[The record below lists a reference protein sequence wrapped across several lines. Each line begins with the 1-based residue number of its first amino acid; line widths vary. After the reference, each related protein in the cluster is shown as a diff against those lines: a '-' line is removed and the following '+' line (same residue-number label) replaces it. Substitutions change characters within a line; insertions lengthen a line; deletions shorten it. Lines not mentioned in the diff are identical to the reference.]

1 MENIFQEFKDNCFSA
16 IKNLPKEEKVAF
28 LNSKVAELDQL
39 MDKEKIN
46 LTAYE
51 KLLETKREL
60 LTKIKLLKLEE
71 LEDEE
76 DV

>member
-1 MENIFQEFKDNCFSA
+1 MENIFQEFKDNCFEA
-16 IKNLPKEEKVAF
+16 IKNLPSEEKIKF
-28 LNSKVAELDQL
+28 LNSKIAELDQL

>member
-1 MENIFQEFKDNCFSA
+1 MENIFQEFKDNCFSS